1 MDVYLRNEKEKTTF
15 QFPVNPLDNIMINR
29 SKKYDT
35 ADIVD
40 YGEVDLSDKGKRIKE
55 LSFLTLLPKEYDTYC
70 RYRNIPKPEEA
81 IAKLE
86 KWMEQEEPLRL
97 IITDFNFNN
106 LVNISS
112 INEEERGG
120 EIGDKYININFR
132 THRDLKIQ
140 TLAPTKTTS
149 TVKTVALKN
158 NRTTTKSN
166 SRIYVVKQGDSLW
179 KIAKWWYGDSSKW
192 NDIYQKNRNIIGP
205 NPNVIRPGQ
214 KLVM

>member
-15 QFPVNPLDNIMINR
+15 QFPVNPLDNILVNR
-29 SKKYDT
+29 SKKYDI

-40 YGEVDLSDKGKRIKE
+40 YGEVDLSDKGKKIKE

-70 RYRNIPKPEEA
+70 RYRNIPKSEES

-112 INEEERGG
+112 ISEEERGG
-120 EIGDKYININFR
+120 ETGDKYITISFR
-132 THRDLKIQ
+132 TYRELKIQ
-140 TLAPTKTTS
+140 TLAPPKTTS
-149 TVKTVALKN
+149 TVKTVALTN
-158 NRTTTKSN
+158 NRPTTKSN

-179 KIAKWWYGDSSKW
+179 KIAKWWYGNSSKW
-192 NDIYQKNRNIIGP
+192 QEIYNKNKSIIGP
-205 NPNVIRPGQ
+205 DPNIIKPGQ